1 MSLVQINVVVPE
13 PPTLIDRVTD
23 KVLVGQ
29 KCLHKVACFYMLAYE
44 QKDRHTASEREEN
57 GCQDRRCET
66 VGDPQ
71 GELREHDEETEER
84 QSARQIVCK

>member
-1 MSLVQINVVVPE
+1 MPLVQINIVVPE
-13 PPTLIDRVTD
+13 SPALIGRVTD

-57 GCQDRRCET
+57 GRQDRRSET
-66 VGDPQ
+66 ACDPQ
-71 GELREHDEETEER
+71 GELREHDEETEKR
-84 QSARQIVCK
+84 QRACQVVCK